1 MVDAMPQESVD
12 NAPNDRARLLLKAL
26 IERYIR
32 DGEPVG
38 SLTLARDSGLH
49 LSPATVRNVMAD
61 LEERG
66 YITSPHTSA
75 GRVPTAFGYRFFVDT
90 LLKCKPLKKTE
101 AAQLKRR
108 LEGDAQ
114 NARALVASTS
124 SLLSAVTCLAGVVT
138 LPQQKNA
145 ELRQIEFLALSENRA
160 LAILV
165 INDHEVQNK
174 ILELDR
180 RYTQDELVQAANYL
194 NAAFAGKTLL
204 EVRNKLLEELRLTS
218 ERMNSMMLDAI
229 AMAQQAFREE
239 AHDGMQYVLA
249 GETNLIG
256 LAGLSDVDKLRRLFE
271 AFDRKRH
278 ILHLLDKS
286 LAAQG
291 VQIFIG
297 GESGYRTLE
306 GCSVVT
312 APYAVDEEVV
322 GVLGIIGP
330 TRMAYERVIPIV
342 DLTARLLGLALN
354 SRA

>member
-1 MVDAMPQESVD
+1 MPD

-38 SLTLARDSGLH
+38 SSTLARDSGLD
-49 LSPATVRNVMAD
+49 LSPATVRNVMAE

-75 GRVPTAFGYRFFVDT
+75 GRVPTELGYRFFVDT
-90 LLKCKPLKKTE
+90 LIRCKPLKKTE
-101 AAQLKRR
+101 VDRLRRR
-108 LEGDAQ
+108 LEGDAHT
-114 NARALVASTS
+114 AKALVASTS
-124 SLLSAVTCLAGVVT
+124 NLLSALTRLAGVVT

-165 INDHEVQNK
+165 INDREVQNR

-194 NAAFAGKTLL
+194 NAEFGGKTLL
-204 EVRNKLLEELRLTS
+204 EVRAKLLEELRLTS
-218 ERMNSMMLDAI
+218 ERMNRMMLDAI
-229 AMAQQAFREE
+229 AMAQQAFREDRQ
-239 AHDGMQYVLA
+239 DGMEYVLA

-286 LAAQG
+286 LTAEG

-297 GESGYRTLE
+297 GESGYHMLE
-306 GCSVVT
+306 GCSIVT
-312 APYAVDEEVV
+312 APYAVGEEVV

-342 DLTARLLGLALN
+342 DLTARLLGSALN